1 MRKKEKSMTLRKLT
15 ALAVALSVWGQTSP
29 AQELRFGA
37 MSTPPVQGWM
47 SPEIGEA
54 WSAGHRGRGATITV
68 IDDFSSSDYLIGTL
82 SGGWSAGTHGTMTY
96 TQAALVAPEASLRV
110 RDFSNTRSVALAKG
124 FNVINL
130 SYGMFAVAGHD
141 VSDIWWGAREGS
153 VINHARSGNALVV
166 KSAGNDG
173 VNVGAATALGE
184 QDYLSSA
191 LIGTRSAIFAGAL
204 DRNGSVDAPASMASY
219 SNSAGEDLRVQSQF
233 LSVGVDTNFMGLTG
247 TSFAAP
253 IISGYGAII
262 HSKFRTA
269 TPTQVANRL
278 LDTARTDTVTDYD
291 PSVYGRGE
299 ASLTRALA
307 PDAIQ

>member
-1 MRKKEKSMTLRKLT
+1 MTFRDIIALAAALSAWGLT
-15 ALAVALSVWGQTSP
+15 AP
-29 AQELRFGA
+29 AQELRFVA
-37 MSTPPVQGWM
+37 MSTPPVQAWM

-68 IDDFSSSDYLIGTL
+68 LDDFSSSDYLIGTL
-82 SGGWSAGTHGTMTY
+82 SGGLSAGTHGTMTFME
-96 TQAALVAPEASLRV
+96 AVLVAPEASMRV
-110 RDFSNTRSVALAKG
+110 RDFSNARSVALARG

-130 SYGMFAVAGHD
+130 SYGMFADAGLD
-141 VSDIWWGAREGS
+141 VSNVWWGAREGS

-173 VNVGAATALGE
+173 VNVGAATGSGE

-204 DRNGSVDAPASMASY
+204 DRNGSADAPASMASY
-219 SNSAGEDLRVQSQF
+219 SNTAGGDLRVQSQF
-233 LSVGVDTNFMGLTG
+233 LTVGVDTNLMGLTG

-269 TPTQVANRL
+269 TPTDVANRL

-299 ASLTRALA
+299 ASLARALA
-307 PDAIQ
+307 PAAIQ